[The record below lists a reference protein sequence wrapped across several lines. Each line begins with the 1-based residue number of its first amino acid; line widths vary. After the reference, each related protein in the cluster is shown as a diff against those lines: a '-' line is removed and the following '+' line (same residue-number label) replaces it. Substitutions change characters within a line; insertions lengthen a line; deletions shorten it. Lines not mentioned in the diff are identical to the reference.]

1 MRKSVSQN
9 PTLIVL
15 PMILNQTRVLD
26 WLTATTP
33 TGWATAAVS
42 EMEKL

>member
-1 MRKSVSQN
+1 MSDERVSIIL
-9 PTLIVL
+9 PT
-15 PMILNQTRVLD
+15 MLNQRGVFD

-42 EMEKL
+42 ATEKL